1 MNTKAKFFKMFIYA
15 ENMYKGGPT
24 SLFPPTIN
32 SRTYEKFIFFLQVI
46 LISLH
51 NCDEFNQMTYLKAG
65 YLLLFSVGA
74 TVNTTC
80 KNHPALNMI

>member
-1 MNTKAKFFKMFIYA
+1 
-15 ENMYKGGPT
+15 MYKGGPA
-24 SLFPPTIN
+24 SLPPPPAIN
-32 SRTYEKFIFFLQVI
+32 SRTYEKLIFLQLI

-51 NCDEFNQMTYLKAG
+51 NCDEFNQMTYSKAG

-80 KNHPALNMI
+80 KNHPA

>member
-1 MNTKAKFFKMFIYA
+1 
-15 ENMYKGGPT
+15 MYKGGPT
-24 SLFPPTIN
+24 SLSLSAIN
-32 SRTYEKFIFFLQVI
+32 SGTYEKLIFFLQLI

-80 KNHPALNMI
+80 KKPPCLEHDINGHNLK